1 MTMTGVRRIAPVEK
15 CPHPSDNCLPDNW
28 PLDDC
33 PHYYCPLPRLIARE
47 DNSPPENCSWII
59 ARVDNCSSDGC
70 LKNNRPRTI
79 PPWIISSKE
88 NCVSDDLSHA

>member
-1 MTMTGVRRIAPVEK
+1 MTMTGVRRIAPEEN

-47 DNSPPENCSWII
+47 DNSPPQKTAPGSLPAWII
-59 ARVDNCSSDGC
+59 V
-70 LKNNRPRTI
+70 PRMVASKI
-79 PPWIISSKE
+79 IGPEQFPPG
-88 NCVSDDLSHA
+88 